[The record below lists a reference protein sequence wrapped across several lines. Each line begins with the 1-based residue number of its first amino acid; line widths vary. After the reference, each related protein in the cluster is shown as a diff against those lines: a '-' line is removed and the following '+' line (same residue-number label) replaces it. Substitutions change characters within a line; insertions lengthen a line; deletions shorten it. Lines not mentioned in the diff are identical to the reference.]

1 MGEKGRKKPGRF
13 RKAKGTYF
21 FYIFIFFFIGGYAL
35 FFSSRGWM
43 STQSLAKKQTELHKE
58 VEWENRKVRI
68 IRWEYS
74 EEQHLMEV
82 ELDITNTKYD
92 GIDTYQYSAM
102 ETNAGFLK
110 VKPVIEESDWV
121 IVQIHNIPEKWA
133 EVSFRLELPGEAG
146 EASEKLKLYTNI
158 NKVTKVN
165 SLEILDRKGYL
176 VKRYDGEI
184 ASYEMEIA
192 EMESEIEEKEEK
204 IRNVKLEMKKLEE
217 KKEYQTEE
225 EQENTDQLLSDASV
239 QQTSSEEDIVE
250 LKEKIEER
258 KERIENIQEQIEK
271 VKGETD
277 G

>member
-1 MGEKGRKKPGRF
+1 MGEKGRKKPGGF

-92 GIDTYQYSAM
+92 
-102 ETNAGFLK
+102 
-110 VKPVIEESDWV
+110 
-121 IVQIHNIPEKWA
+121 IPEKWA

-158 NKVTKVN
+158 NKVAKVD

-225 EQENTDQLLSDASV
+225 EQKNTDQLLSDASV

-258 KERIENIQEQIEK
+258 KERIENIQEQIKK